1 MTFVEMQECIKKVLQ
16 SLDRLS
22 CNGSMTVKGLA
33 ATQELAGCSVIL
45 QQIAELESL
54 DGEEK
59 TGA

>member
-33 ATQELAGCSVIL
+33 ATQEFAGCSV
-45 QQIAELESL
+45 QQIAELKSL
-54 DGEEK
+54 DAEEK
-59 TGA
+59 TNT